1 MKRIIALCA
10 ALLWL
15 GGANAFAA
23 NTAQVG
29 LSEGAYT
36 DLGAA
41 PVSVQALNG
50 NAWVVVAD
58 STPSL
63 AAGGVLLTPMGPNVP
78 ITFQQADASSHVY
91 ALATSGPA
99 TVAYT
104 AIYAASLGSSVS
116 VTNFPAT
123 QPVSIASA
131 QIAANAFAVGSG
143 TDGWFTTFG
152 LKADTA
158 SATPGGTAMSVWR
171 QIDADINTLNTTAG
185 NPLAAGSN
193 NIGGVELIDSG
204 GTNKLGINSSG
215 QAAIQAPPSLPL
227 PSGAATAA
235 NQTLDPCSSAKT
247 NVPISTA
254 SGTTALVSGVS
265 AKQIYI
271 CSLSLI
277 TTTAVSVSLSEGSGA
292 TCGTSNQAG
301 VIGVG
306 TNGTAAN
313 GLPLAANGGLTL
325 GNGLGTIARTASAA
339 DYLCLFQSGTAQIA
353 GNLTYV
359 QQ

>member
-1 MKRIIALCA
+1 MVS
-10 ALLWL
+10 
-15 GGANAFAA
+15 GAVA
-23 NTAQVG
+23 
-29 LSEGAYT
+29 SGAY
-36 DLGAA
+36 
-41 PVSVQALNG
+41 S
-50 NAWVVVAD
+50 
-58 STPSL
+58 
-63 AAGGVLLTPMGPNVP
+63 AG
-78 ITFQQADASSHVY
+78 
-91 ALATSGPA
+91 
-99 TVAYT
+99 
-104 AIYAASLGSSVS
+104 
-116 VTNFPAT
+116 
-123 QPVSIASA
+123 
-131 QIAANAFAVGSG
+131 AFAVGSG
-143 TDGWFTTFG
+143 TDGWFVTFG
-152 LKADTA
+152 SKGDTA

-254 SGTTALVSGVS
+254 SGTTALVTGVS
-265 AKQIYI
+265 AKKIYI
-271 CSLSLI
+271 CSLALI
-277 TTTAVSVSLSEGSGA
+277 APSAVSVSLSEGSGT

-301 VIGVG
+301 VIGVA
-306 TNGTAAN
+306 TNGTAGN
-313 GLPLAANGGLTL
+313 GMPLAANGGLTL
-325 GNGLGTIARTASAA
+325 GNGLGTVAATATAA